1 MVTALIDA
9 LRRVGIWAVTLVD
22 HLIGWHRLSPLFG
35 LLMLVGI
42 RSRLRL
48 ENLAHT
54 ALGFQATG
62 VQPLS
67 PAGGRTPDGTFTDLR
82 CPSMGSAGTPF
93 GRNVPL
99 AAARPEPYFDGR
111 CTSAPSPRAVSND
124 LLAREHFVCAGR
136 LNVLAAAWIQ
146 FMVHDWFS
154 HGSTPGPEEPDQ
166 IDVPLE
172 HGDRWEHKHM
182 RVPRAMPD
190 LTRPLCSE
198 RLGPTFPNVVTHWW
212 DASQVYGSD
221 QQTLNLIRS
230 GPGSLEMAQGG
241 KIRMD
246 ARNKNLLPLD
256 PQKLGDSYH
265 HADLTGFN
273 ENWWVGLSLLH
284 TLFALEHNRICE
296 LLAATHRGWSG
307 EEIFA
312 HARLINAA
320 VLAKIHTVEW
330 TPAIL
335 DHPTVHIGMRGI
347 WSGLRQEGGIY
358 RVLAYGFGPEVRDGI
373 RSAPTDHRGVP
384 YSITEEFVSVYRMHA
399 LLPDSFNL
407 RSVSEPGRQE
417 PPFSLPDVVFGRA
430 RDIVEKHGFAM
441 ADIAYS
447 FGTQSAGAL
456 TLHNFPNALRD
467 IALPNGLRLDLAAVD
482 ILRDRER
489 GVPRYNDLRRLLHRP
504 PVHSFEGLV
513 GREGRCRGWAEE
525 LRRLYGNV
533 DNVDTMVGLFAEP
546 KPRGFGFSDTA
557 FRIFLLMAG
566 RRLQSDRFFTA
577 DSFNE
582 RVYTKEGIDW
592 IDKRTMADVLRDNL
606 GLAKQLAGVTNPFHR
621 WDKVERPELMG

>member
-1 MVTALIDA
+1 MLTVLIDA
-9 LRRVGIWAVTLVD
+9 LRRVGIWVVTLVD
-22 HLIGWHRLSPLFG
+22 HWIGWHRLPTLFG

-54 ALGFQATG
+54 TLGFQAVG
-62 VQPLS
+62 AEPLS
-67 PAGGRTPDGTFTDLR
+67 PADGRTPDGTFNDLR

-99 AAARPEPYFDGR
+99 TAVRPEPYFDQR

-124 LLAREHFVCAGR
+124 LLARKDFIPAGR

-154 HGSTPGPEEPDQ
+154 HGRTPGPEEPDQ
-166 IDVPLE
+166 IDIPLE
-172 HGDRWEHKHM
+172 DGDPWEHRPM

-190 LTRPLCSE
+190 PTRPLCSE

-212 DASQVYGSD
+212 DASQLYGSD
-221 QQTLNLIRS
+221 QETLNLIRT
-230 GPGSLEMAQGG
+230 GPVSWKMAPGG

-246 ARNKNLLPLD
+246 ARNRNLLPLD

-296 LLAATHRGWSG
+296 LLAAAHRGWSG
-307 EEIFA
+307 DEIFA

-335 DHPTVHIGMRGI
+335 DHPTVRIGMRGI
-347 WSGLRQEGGIY
+347 WSGLKQERGIY
-358 RVLAYGFGPEVRDGI
+358 RVFAYGFGPEVRDGI

-399 LLPDSFNL
+399 LLPDRFYL
-407 RSVSEPGRQE
+407 RSVSEPERRE
-417 PPFSLPDVVFGRA
+417 PFDLPDVVFGRA
-430 RDIVEKHGFAM
+430 RDVVEKHGFTM
-441 ADIAYS
+441 ADIAHS

-456 TLHNFPNALRD
+456 TLHNFPNALRE
-467 IALPNGLRLDLAAVD
+467 IYLPNRLQLDLAAVD

-504 PVHSFEGLV
+504 PVRSFEGLV
-513 GREGRCRGWAEE
+513 GREGRCRGWAGE

-566 RRLQSDRFFTA
+566 RRLQSDRFFTKGY
-577 DSFNE
+577 FNE

-592 IDKRTMADVLRDNL
+592 IDKRTMADILRDHL
-606 GLAKQLAGVTNPFHR
+606 GLAEQLAGVENPFHR
-621 WDKVERPELMG
+621 WDTVDHPELTG

>member
-1 MVTALIDA
+1 MFTALIDA
-9 LRRVGIWAVTLVD
+9 SRRIGIWLVTLVD
-22 HLIGWHRLSPLFG
+22 GWTGWHRWPALIG
-35 LLMLVGI
+35 LMMLVGI

-48 ENLAHT
+48 ENLTHT
-54 ALGFQATG
+54 SLGLPPPP
-62 VQPLS
+62 VQPLP
-67 PAGGRTPDGTFTDLR
+67 PANMRMPDGTFNDLR
-82 CPSMGSAGTPF
+82 CPAMGSAGTPL

-99 AAARPEPYFDGR
+99 AAVRAEPYFDGQ
-111 CTSAPSPRAVSND
+111 CTSTPSPRAVSND
-124 LLAREHFVCAGR
+124 LLARREFVKAGQ

-154 HGSTPGPEEPDQ
+154 HGPTPGPDASEQ
-166 IDVPLE
+166 IEIPLE
-172 HGDRWEHKHM
+172 QDDPWDRPM
-182 RVPRAMPD
+182 RVPRARAD
-190 LTRPLCSE
+190 TQRPPNSE
-198 RLGPTFPNVVTHWW
+198 RIGPTFPNLVTHWW
-212 DASQVYGSD
+212 DASQIYGSD
-221 QQTLNLIRS
+221 QPTLNLIRS
-230 GPGSLEMAQGG
+230 GPGSATPAPCG
-241 KIRMD
+241 KIMMD
-246 ARNKNLLPLD
+246 SRNRNLLPLD
-256 PQKLGDSYH
+256 PQKRGGSYH

-273 ENWWVGLSLLH
+273 ENWWVGLSLMH

-296 LLAATHRGWSG
+296 HLAATQRHWSD

-335 DHPTVHIGMRGI
+335 DHPAVHIGMRGI
-347 WSGLRQEGGIY
+347 WSGLRQERGIY
-358 RVLAYGFGPEVRDGI
+358 RFLAYGFGPEVRDGI

-399 LLPDSFNL
+399 LLPDQFDL
-407 RSVSEPGRQE
+407 RSVDRSGKQL
-417 PPFSLPDVVFGRA
+417 SLELPEVVFGNA
-430 RDIVEKHGFAM
+430 RDVVEKHGFTM

-456 TLHNFPNALRD
+456 TLHNFPDALRE
-467 IALPNGLRLDLAAVD
+467 ITLPNGLRLDLAAVD

-513 GREGRCRGWAEE
+513 GREGRRRGWAEE

-566 RRLQSDRFFTA
+566 RRLQSDRFFTV

-592 IDKRTMADVLRDNL
+592 IDQRTMAGVLRDNL
-606 GLAKQLAGVTNPFHR
+606 GLAEQLAGVANPFHL
-621 WDKVERPELMG
+621 WA

>member
-1 MVTALIDA
+1 MVTGLIDA
-9 LRRVGIWAVTLVD
+9 LRRVGVWAVTLVD
-22 HLIGWHRLSPLFG
+22 HWIGWHHLSPLFG

-62 VQPLS
+62 AQLRS
-67 PAGGRTPDGTFTDLR
+67 RADTRTPDGTFNDLR

-99 AAARPEPYFDGR
+99 AAVRPEPYFDLR
-111 CTSAPSPRAVSND
+111 CTSVPSPRAVSND
-124 LLAREHFVCAGR
+124 LLARTNFVCAGR

-154 HGSTPGPEEPDQ
+154 HGPTPGPEALDQ
-166 IDVPLE
+166 IEIPLE
-172 HGDRWEHKHM
+172 HDDPWRDASM
-182 RVPRAMPD
+182 RVPRAKADP
-190 LTRPLCSE
+190 TRPSGSE

-212 DASQVYGSD
+212 DASQLYGSD
-221 QQTLNLIRS
+221 QQTLNLIRT
-230 GPGSLEMAQGG
+230 GPCSLKMAPGG
-241 KIRMD
+241 KIKMD
-246 ARNKNLLPLD
+246 ARNPDLLPLD
-256 PQKLGDSYH
+256 PQKQGNGRYH

-399 LLPDSFNL
+399 LLPDTFVL
-407 RSVSEPGRQE
+407 RSLSEPGRRE
-417 PPFSLPDVVFGRA
+417 RLDLSEVVFGHA
-430 RDIVEKHGFAM
+430 RDVVEKFAM

-447 FGTQSAGAL
+447 FGIQSAGAL
-456 TLHNFPNALRD
+456 TLHNFPKALREID
-467 IALPNGLRLDLAAVD
+467 LPNGHRLDLAAVD
-482 ILRDRER
+482 VLRDRER

-533 DNVDTMVGLFAEP
+533 DNVDTMVGLYAEP

-557 FRIFLLMAG
+557 FRIFLMMAG
-566 RRLQSDRFFTA
+566 RRLQSDRFFTN

-592 IDKRTMADVLRDNL
+592 IDKRTMADVLRDHL
-606 GLAKQLAGVTNPFHR
+606 GLAEQLAGVENPFHR
-621 WDKVERPELMG
+621 WDTGGHPEMLG